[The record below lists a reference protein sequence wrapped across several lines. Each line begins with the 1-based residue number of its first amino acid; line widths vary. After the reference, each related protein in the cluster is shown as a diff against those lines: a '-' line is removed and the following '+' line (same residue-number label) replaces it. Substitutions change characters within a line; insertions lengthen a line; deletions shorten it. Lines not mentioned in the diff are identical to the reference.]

1 MTTHKIFLPDSVFE
15 NFLSAH
21 VFEFSGIYVCS
32 GRSLTMAET
41 ITSAPAKVIL
51 FGEHLVVHGAT
62 ALTTALDLRT
72 YVRLSALQG
81 EVQPLIHINLPD
93 IKADVK
99 IPLADLKYTGMWR

>member
-1 MTTHKIFLPDSVFE
+1 MGFDFPRVTKLAPLFSFLHFVIPICTS
-15 NFLSAH
+15 L
-21 VFEFSGIYVCS
+21 
-32 GRSLTMAET
+32 SLTMTET

-81 EVQPLIHINLPD
+81 ETHPLIHINLPD

-99 IPLADLKYTGMWR
+99 IAIADLKYTGM